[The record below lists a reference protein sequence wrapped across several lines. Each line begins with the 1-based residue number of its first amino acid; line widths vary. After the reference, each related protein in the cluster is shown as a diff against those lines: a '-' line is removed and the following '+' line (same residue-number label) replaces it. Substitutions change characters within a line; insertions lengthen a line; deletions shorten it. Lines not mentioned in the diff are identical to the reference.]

1 MDTPKRYHPV
11 LVTLHW
17 LIVLLVFINLYLGLF
32 VLEPGLRG
40 GGAFRIPESILAI
53 HMAVGIT
60 ILVLIVVRFF
70 IRTGTK
76 KPETATS
83 GNKFFD
89 ILARAVH
96 YALYFFVFATTVIG
110 LVFALQTNRLQR
122 AFLGG
127 GSTRFEGGPGGGNF
141 GGFPTPGPGTPR
153 PSFGGGNGFQPGG
166 NFGGFPTPGPGT
178 PQPSFG
184 GGNGFQPG
192 GNPGFQGNGERPAG
206 PGGRFSLTFFLLP
219 LHLDIALLLVILI
232 GFHILAALYHQFIR
246 KDHLIGR
253 MWYR

>member
-1 MDTPKRYHPV
+1 MDAPKRYHPV

-17 LIVLLVFINLYLGLF
+17 LIVVLVFTNLYLGLF
-32 VLEPGLRG
+32 IIEPLLRG
-40 GGAFRIPESILAI
+40 GGAFRIPESTLAI
-53 HMAVGIT
+53 HMAVGIA
-60 ILVLIVVRFF
+60 ILVLIMVRFF

-76 KPETATS
+76 KPAPATA

-89 ILARAVH
+89 VLARVVH

-127 GSTRFEGGPGGGNF
+127 GISRFEGGPG
-141 GGFPTPGPGTPR
+141 
-153 PSFGGGNGFQPGG
+153 SG

-184 GGNGFQPG
+184 GEGNGNQPG
-192 GNPGFQGNGERPAG
+192 GNRGFQGNGPRPG
-206 PGGRFSLTFFLLP
+206 GSGFTGGRFSLAFFLLP
-219 LHLDIALLLVILI
+219 LHLDIAVLLLFLI

-253 MWYR
+253 MWYGKA